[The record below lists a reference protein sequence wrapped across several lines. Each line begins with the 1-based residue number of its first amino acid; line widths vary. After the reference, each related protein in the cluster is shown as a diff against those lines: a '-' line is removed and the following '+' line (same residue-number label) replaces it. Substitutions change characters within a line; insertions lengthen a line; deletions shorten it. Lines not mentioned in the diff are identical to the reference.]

1 MKSVYKA
8 TLLATATTLI
18 CGFASAGSQNGAEPD
33 AWRAR
38 TAPFQAEMAIPPS
51 APAAR
56 SFDATQTPRLP
67 VLMLTQSYGDSAR
80 ELFAGGAV
88 PYTLRNFPFKSTK
101 TIVYLDADTFN
112 PRSRLNREALA
123 LAKEAGWPVVIE
135 SDTWNAKRVAELAAV
150 LFPEAARAKL
160 SNTSVI
166 VEAGANGVS
175 VRDTWPSE
183 VAMKA
188 GIPSEQTS
196 EGKARVTTKA
206 SGDYKP
212 VHWSVHFAQM
222 AYERNPG
229 DMNEWKLGINRDI
242 IKTWV
247 YWKPGVGPLCMVAFR
262 GSETL
267 EDWMV
272 NGASQF
278 RTAVEVP
285 GVAQKWKGKNIKI
298 GKGFADRLSAINF
311 DDHTQ
316 CTEVYVTGHSLGGAM
331 AQAYALREL
340 LQDEDAL
347 STPEN
352 IRGVFVYNPARLGTL
367 EASREFV
374 YQARQPAANF
384 WGAQYMHPNLRQ
396 LRSYCR
402 SGDPVWYLPIGLYHG
417 MDAYVNNGTQCTHSG
432 KNKNYNASK
441 ESIKYNHSVNRW
453 FYED

>member
-18 CGFASAGSQNGAEPD
+18 CGFASAGSQNGAERD
-33 AWRAR
+33 GWRAR
-38 TAPFQAEMAIPPS
+38 TVPFQAEMAIPPS

-166 VEAGANGVS
+166 VEASANGVS

-183 VAMKA
+183 VAAKA
-188 GIPSEQTS
+188 GVPYGDTS
-196 EGKARVTTKA
+196 ESTMRNGLAKVTGT
-206 SGDYKP
+206 P
-212 VHWSVHFAQM
+212 IHWSAPFANA
-222 AYERNPG
+222 AYLPRATDIVYEGTR
-229 DMNEWKLGINRDI
+229 WQIGINNDI
-242 IKTWV
+242 VKTWV
-247 YWKPGVGPLCMVAFR
+247 YWNPQIGPQCIVAWR
-262 GSETL
+262 GSNDPG
-267 EDWMV
+267 DWV
-272 NGASQF
+272 RNAQN
-278 RTAVEVP
+278 AVLKPIP
-285 GVAQKWKGKNIKI
+285 GISDHYNLKI
-298 GKGFADRLSAINF
+298 GYGYGQRLQNANL
-311 DDHTQ
+311 DMALQ
-316 CTEVYVTGHSLGGAM
+316 CREVYSTGHSLGGGM

-340 LQDEDAL
+340 FQRGPN
-347 STPEN
+347 STPET
-352 IRGVFVYNPARLGTL
+352 IKGVYAYNPARFTN
-367 EASREFV
+367 EI
-374 YQARQPAANF
+374 
-384 WGAQYMHPNLRQ
+384 GAQTLQALRTGRYE
-396 LRSYCR
+396 LKTFCR
-402 SGDPVWYLPIGLYHG
+402 YNDFVWYLPALLKHG
-417 MDAYVNNGTQCTHSG
+417 TSDMPGTKYECTNWGERVSWNP
-432 KNKNYNASK
+432 KT
-441 ESIKYNHSVNRW
+441 NHSMENW
-453 FYED
+453 WN